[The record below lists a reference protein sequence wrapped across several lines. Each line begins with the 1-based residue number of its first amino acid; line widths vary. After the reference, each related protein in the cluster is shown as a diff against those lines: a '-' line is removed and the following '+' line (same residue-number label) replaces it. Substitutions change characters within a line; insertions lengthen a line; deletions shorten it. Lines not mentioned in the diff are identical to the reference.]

1 MSAASASAPR
11 KPDES
16 ELDAVIEKIDAALP
30 KIHERAKSA
39 RLCGKPPTGAFRL
52 ANLRKTQAAFS
63 ELVEQEDAR
72 AVNASAGKN
81 GTHKAKLA
89 RRTAP

>member
-1 MSAASASAPR
+1 MSASASTPR

-39 RLCGKPPTGAFRL
+39 KLCGKPATGAFRL

-63 ELVEQEDAR
+63 ELVEQEDDRA
-72 AVNASAGKN
+72 AVNATGKN
-81 GTHKAKLA
+81 GTHKAKA
-89 RRTAP
+89 PRRTAP